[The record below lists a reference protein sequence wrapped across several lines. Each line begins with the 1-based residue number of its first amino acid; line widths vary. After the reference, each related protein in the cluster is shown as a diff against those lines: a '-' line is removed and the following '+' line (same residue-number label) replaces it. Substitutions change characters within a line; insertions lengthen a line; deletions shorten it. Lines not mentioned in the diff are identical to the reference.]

1 MLVEYENDYHFGFN
15 IKEISEEIFKY
26 TSGYPVLVSRVC
38 KEIDERLGKV
48 WSKESVLK
56 AVKNILKDKDFVL
69 LDDISKNLQLYSGLH
84 QLMYDI
90 IINGRKFSMSLID
103 PMVKVALMFSYVKE
117 NEDGNID
124 IHNLIF
130 EEAFN
135 SYFVNEYMRQ
145 SASNKEDANALFDY
159 VQDGELN
166 MEMVIG
172 QFKEVMTDRYKDRDQ
187 QFLEY
192 HGRLLFLCFIKPIIN
207 GTGFCY
213 FEPQT
218 KSGGRMDLVVTYNR
232 KEYIVE
238 LKVWRGSKY
247 ETDGKVQLS
256 KYLSQRGLSEGYL
269 VTFSFLKNKVVQD
282 EPQWIDFNGKRI
294 FEAII

>member
-1 MLVEYENDYHFGFN
+1 
-15 IKEISEEIFKY
+15 
-26 TSGYPVLVSRVC
+26 
-38 KEIDERLGKV
+38 
-48 WSKESVLK
+48 
-56 AVKNILKDKDFVL
+56 LKDKDFTL
-69 LDDISKNLQLYSGLH
+69 LDDISKNLQLYSGLY

-117 NEDGNID
+117 NEDGNVD

-135 SYFVNEYMRQ
+135 AYFVNEYMRKNV
-145 SASNKEDANALFDY
+145 SEREESNSSFEY
-159 VQDGELN
+159 IQDGELN
-166 MEMVIG
+166 MEMVIDR
-172 QFKEVMTDRYKDRDQ
+172 FKEIMADRYKDSDQ
-187 QFLEY
+187 KFLEY

-218 KSGGRMDLVVTYNR
+218 KSGGRMDLVVNYNR

-238 LKVWRGSKY
+238 LKIWRGSKY
-247 ETDGKVQLS
+247 ETDGKVQLA
-256 KYLSQRGLSEGYL
+256 KYLTQRGLQEGYL
-269 VTFSFLKNKVVQD
+269 VTFSFLKNKVVQE
-282 EPQWIDFNGKRI
+282 EPQWVDYEGKKI
-294 FEAII
+294 YEAVI